1 MESVFIEIPKDVF
14 RMDKNIIVGT
24 VCHPT
29 GTNLDKFYNRMEE
42 VIIRIQNDNKK
53 CYIMG
58 DYNIN
63 LMNYDM
69 HTAEF
74 TDMMYANSL
83 GLTYIS
89 HRGPVIWNG
98 ILVRNNTDAS
108 EVSFEKAV
116 KQCML
121 NILI

>member
-24 VCHPT
+24 VYYPP
-29 GTNLDKFYNRMEE
+29 GTNLDKFCNRMEE
-42 VIIRIQNDNKK
+42 VIIRIQKCNKK
-53 CYIMG
+53 CYITG

-69 HTAEF
+69 HTATAEF

-83 GLTYIS
+83 GLTCIS

-98 ILVRNNTDAS
+98 ILV
-108 EVSFEKAV
+108 K
-116 KQCML
+116 K
-121 NILI
+121 